1 MNKNINYAPT
11 VFRLLSFLIDSIL
24 ILFIIFTIAFIIG
37 NYGVS
42 FRSYTMN
49 YICSTSLIL
58 LSFIGYYL
66 ILEYKFQ
73 TTIGKLITRTY
84 VVDLEGNK
92 PNLVTILKRTLIRL
106 IPIDPLS
113 YLFSKNG
120 WHDKLS
126 KTRVLKKM

>member
-1 MNKNINYAPT
+1 MNKNINSASR
-11 VFRLLSFLIDSIL
+11 VLRLLSFLIDSTF
-24 ILFIIFTIAFIIG
+24 ILFIIFSIAYIVG
-37 NYGVS
+37 NYGIS
-42 FRSYTMN
+42 FSSYIVN
-49 YICSTSLIL
+49 YIYSTSLIL
-58 LSFIGYYL
+58 VSFIGYYL
-66 ILEYKFQ
+66 ILEFKFQ
-73 TTIGKLITRTY
+73 ATVGKLLTRTY

-92 PNLVTILKRTLIRL
+92 PKLITLLKRTLIRL